1 MTLSDGADGASKV
14 VNVIVGMPSVDPI
27 VHSCTVGALLI
38 ALLVSELACF
48 LTWAF
53 QETAERI
60 AITVV
65 KRTKVKEALVQSEA
79 LL

>member
-53 QETAERI
+53 QETAERNCHYSC
-60 AITVV
+60 
-65 KRTKVKEALVQSEA
+65 KEDESEGSPCPK
-79 LL
+79 